1 MVKYTSYMCSNSKN
15 FFSDRENVDHA
26 KKEANPPTTANSEGH
41 KNQQRPSL
49 ISIFTGTG
57 TAATSHSHFGS
68 VVQMDSRSASGVF
81 GTPSDTLSSHTLHP
95 QKEMS
100 SSTSGAT
107 TTRESDSIQSN
118 DNTAFEQRTT
128 TTVPSSISSNVL
140 TTSGGIFKHHGPKL
154 RFVSSVEF
162 KHSSG
167 ETSTTPLS
175 PESLDESTGSDRQK
189 HKFQRNK
196 TSSRKTFRLRR
207 ARQSQMESS
216 PVSTITTEKSEVTPF
231 TKSEVSWDSVSQT
244 SSTSGYKENNSLQTG
259 IFSPDGSLGSA
270 SQNSL
275 LMLFETQE
283 EDTFI

>member
-1 MVKYTSYMCSNSKN
+1 MVHFLKTY
-15 FFSDRENVDHA
+15 FPDRENVDHG
-26 KKEANPPTTANSEGH
+26 KKEPNPPTTVADTH

-57 TAATSHSHFGS
+57 TAGASHSHFGS

-81 GTPSDTLSSHTLHP
+81 GTPSDTLSQHTLHP

-100 SSTSGAT
+100 SSTSGTT
-107 TTRESDSIQSN
+107 TTRESESIQSN
-118 DNTAFEQRTT
+118 ENTAVEQRATT
-128 TTVPSSISSNVL
+128 SASSSITSNVL
-140 TTSGGIFKHHGPKL
+140 TTAGGIFKHQGPKL

-189 HKFQRNK
+189 HKFQRSK

-207 ARQSQMESS
+207 ARHSQMESS

-231 TKSEVSWDSVSQT
+231 TKAEVSWDSVSQT

-259 IFSPDGSLGSA
+259 IFSPDGSLGST